1 MLGILRRAQL
11 ARKFCQTKRWQQVSG
26 NIDDI
31 MEMSYYEK
39 NINIQNK
46 EKWVEEKTLLN
57 ILHLEKLRDK
67 QIDFDKLNMNIIK
80 TKKYFE
86 TSVLSKTEFE
96 FLSGEYLPSVADQIL
111 DQSRL

>member
-1 MLGILRRAQL
+1 MLGILRRGQL
-11 ARKFCQTKRWQQVSG
+11 ARKFCQVKRWQQVSG

-31 MEMSYYEK
+31 MEMSYSEK
-39 NINIQNK
+39 KLNIQSK

-57 ILHLEKLRDK
+57 ILHLEKLRDQ
-67 QIDFDKLNMNIIK
+67 QIDFDKLNMNILK

-86 TSVLSKTEFE
+86 STVLSKQEIE
-96 FLSGEYLPSVADQIL
+96 FLSGEYLPPVAGQIL